1 MIREIKG
8 KIRWLDIINPNLE
21 DLDFLKV
28 NFNFHPLIIE
38 ELKKPSTR
46 SKVEIYNHYLFIVYY
61 LPGYEP
67 QTRTSCAKEID
78 FLLTRECLIT
88 VRYEEIE
95 PLDKLFK
102 DLEKDPELKER
113 ILSRNSGYLLYEI
126 LEKGLEFSLRQL
138 VHINEKI
145 KLVEE
150 GIFKGEHKKMI
161 EEISFVK
168 RDILDQRLIAKPQKT
183 ILESLL
189 LKGTN
194 FFGKE
199 MEVYFNDLLGDY
211 EKIWNTLE
219 NLKETI
225 ESLED
230 TNNTFFESR
239 LNEIMKIL
247 TIMAFI
253 TFPLTLLSSIFSMN
267 VAGTPLVDHP
277 FGFWIVISMML
288 FLSALFLI
296 FFKIKKW
303 F

>member
-1 MIREIKG
+1 MIKEISEKT
-8 KIRWLDIINPNLE
+8 KWIDIFCPSLT
-21 DLDFLKV
+21 DLDFLKI

-61 LPGYEP
+61 LPEYEY

-78 FLLTRECLIT
+78 FLLTKECLIT
-88 VRYEEIE
+88 VRYEKIE
-95 PLDKLFK
+95 PIDKLLK
-102 DLEKDPELKER
+102 DLERDAEFRER
-113 ILSRNSGYLLYEI
+113 ILNKNPGYLLYEI

-145 KLVEE
+145 KMVEE
-150 GIFKGEHKKMI
+150 GIFKGENKKMI
-161 EEISFVK
+161 QEISFIK

-189 LKGTN
+189 LKGPT
-194 FFGKE
+194 FLGKE
-199 MEVYFNDLLGDY
+199 MKIYFNDLLGDY
-211 EKIWNTLE
+211 EKIWNALE

-239 LNEIMKIL
+239 LNEIMKVL

-267 VAGTPLVDHP
+267 VSKTPLADHP
-277 FGFWIVISMML
+277 YGFWIIIFLMCLLSGL
-288 FLSALFLI
+288 FLLY
-296 FFKIKKW
+296 FKIKKW
-303 F
+303 L